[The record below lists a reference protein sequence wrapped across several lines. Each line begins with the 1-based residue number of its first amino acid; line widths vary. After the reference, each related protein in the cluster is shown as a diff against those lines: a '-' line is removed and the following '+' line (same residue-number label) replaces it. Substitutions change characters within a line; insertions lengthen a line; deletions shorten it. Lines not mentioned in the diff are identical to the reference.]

1 MATQTQD
8 SETIP
13 MKSRIVQKFYEPLV
27 LLKALNLEMQ
37 DKANYVDPDEL
48 DNRRD
53 MKHTFQAF
61 VYKLAH
67 ACDSVKGDGGATI
80 TSVMV
85 LNATASDSVEYWFA
99 SNQRTTEELQITALF
114 IGRILN
120 RASRATLPQDESRL
134 RRDLLDLVLGFNRQR
149 IAQYLAAFRVEGEK
163 CLKMCS
169 TQDNEEDNTV
179 STHLRKALNSINFA
193 WDESTTEAEWTD
205 LRKCNMAIRSLT
217 ALKASDAGECIAQR
231 ARHIRESGLRDSS
244 VSCWPEMR
252 HMMNRLLA
260 YAQDVEFFLVARKN
274 WPQLFTNSRIL
285 FLPSSPPIQRPGRRK
300 SMTAEGIV
308 GRMTRKEQEM
318 AALRGFVRELQLM
331 NLDQRIR
338 EEYGKK
344 TFAPIVHSEV
354 LLLNKLEKSGGTSPE
369 RFFNGWVYI
378 GSSKPLCRLCQY
390 FFEEHRSGVEH
401 RSSDENLYISWR
413 VPDVRVSEGELGE
426 ESRQIMVDR
435 MLRRIRKDAINLI
448 RKTVHPTFRDHDSLT
463 SSVRLTL
470 DGRWG
475 TISDASDVSDVAS
488 VMGSLALGDVEDDEG
503 GGVALA

>member
-1 MATQTQD
+1 
-8 SETIP
+8 

-37 DKANYVDPDEL
+37 DAASYVDPDEL

-53 MKHTFQAF
+53 EKHTFQAF

-99 SNQRTTEELQITALF
+99 SNQRTTEELQITGFF

-120 RASRATLPQDESRL
+120 RAARATLPQDESLL
-134 RRDLLDLVLGFNRQR
+134 RRDLLDLVLGFNRER
-149 IAQYLAAFRVEGEK
+149 ITQYLAAFRVEAEK

-169 TQDNEEDNTV
+169 TQDNEED
-179 STHLRKALNSINFA
+179 LR
-193 WDESTTEAEWTD
+193 E
-205 LRKCNMAIRSLT
+205 CNMAIRILT
-217 ALKASDAGECIAQR
+217 ALKASDAGEFIAQR
-231 ARHIRESGLRDSS
+231 ARRIRQSGPRDS
-244 VSCWPEMR
+244 VIFCWPEMR

-260 YAQDVEFFLVARKN
+260 YAQDVEFFLIARRN
-274 WPQLFTNSRIL
+274 WPQLFTNYRVL
-285 FLPSSPPIQRPGRRK
+285 FLPSSRPIQKPGRQK

-308 GRMTRKEQEM
+308 GRMTRDEQEIT
-318 AALRGFVRELQLM
+318 ALRDFVRELRLM

-338 EEYGKK
+338 GEYGKK

-401 RSSDENLYISWR
+401 RSSHENLYISWR
-413 VPDVRVSEGELGE
+413 VPDVRMSEGELGE

-435 MLRRIRKDAINLI
+435 MLQRIRKDAMNLI
-448 RKTVHPTFRDHDSLT
+448 RRKVHPTFRAHDSLT

-475 TISDASDVSDVAS
+475 TISNVSDISDVAS
-488 VMGSLALGDVEDDEG
+488 VMPSLALDDVEDDEG

>member
-1 MATQTQD
+1 MAAA
-8 SETIP
+8 ETIP
-13 MKSRIVQKFYEPLV
+13 MKFRIVQKFYEPLV

-37 DKANYVDPDEL
+37 DKASYVDPDEL

-53 MKHTFQAF
+53 LKHTFQAF

-67 ACDSVKGDGGATI
+67 ACDSVKGDKGATI

-85 LNATASDSVEYWFA
+85 LNATTSDLVEYWFA
-99 SNQRTTEELQITALF
+99 SNQRTTEELQITAF
-114 IGRILN
+114 YIGRILN
-120 RASRATLPQDESRL
+120 RAARATLPQDESLL
-134 RRDLLDLVLGFNRQR
+134 RRDFLDIVLGFNRER
-149 IAQYLAAFRVEGEK
+149 IEQYLAAFRFEAEK
-163 CLKMCS
+163 CLKICS
-169 TQDNEEDNTV
+169 TQDNEED
-179 STHLRKALNSINFA
+179 LR
-193 WDESTTEAEWTD
+193 E
-205 LRKCNMAIRSLT
+205 CNMAIRSLT

-231 ARHIRESGLRDSS
+231 ARHIRESGLRDRLI
-244 VSCWPEMR
+244 SCWPEMR

-260 YAQDVEFFLVARKN
+260 YAQDVEFFLLARKN
-274 WPQLFTNSRIL
+274 WPQLFTNSRVL
-285 FLPSSPPIQRPGRRK
+285 FLPSSRPIQRPGRPK

-308 GRMTRKEQEM
+308 GRMTRKEQEI
-318 AALRGFVRELQLM
+318 ATLRGFVRELQLM

-354 LLLNKLEKSGGTSPE
+354 LLLNKLEKSGGTSPK

-401 RSSDENLYISWR
+401 RSSHENLYISWR
-413 VPDVRVSEGELGE
+413 VPDVRMSEGELGE

-435 MLRRIRKDAINLI
+435 MLQRIRKDAINLI
-448 RKTVHPTFRDHDSLT
+448 RRKVHPTFRDHDSLT

-475 TISDASDVSDVAS
+475 TISDVSDVSDVAS
-488 VMGSLALGDVEDDEG
+488 MMGSMGSLALDDVEDDEG
-503 GGVALA
+503 GGVALV